1 MSVDLSFYTMFGLK
15 SDYYE
20 DFIDAYN
27 EMYETKHGNTIEVL
41 MDVMCGEYIAFSHR
55 DDGFV
60 LFDFCPVT
68 RRNFFILCLS
78 IKIDPTHT
86 RIYSVI

>member
-41 MDVMCGEYIAFSHR
+41 MDVMCGEYIVFGEVLCR
-55 DDGFV
+55 LGTFDDDSTF
-60 LFDFCPVT
+60 
-68 RRNFFILCLS
+68 NIQ
-78 IKIDPTHT
+78 
-86 RIYSVI
+86 